1 MHTRSCQRS
10 VSSMTRRAD
19 RLLALMEALRSRPV
33 STAGELAGEL
43 EVSVRTV
50 YRDIDALVRTGVP
63 VRGEAGVGYVLE
75 AGYHLPPLNLTAE
88 EAEALALGARVLET
102 WSDGAVA
109 RQAASALAK
118 IRAVLPASGRAGVD
132 QDIFWAPQWVT
143 RQAPAVDLLEL
154 KRAAQRRRVLQIDYE
169 TLNGT
174 RSTRTVRPLSVTFFG
189 PVWLLV
195 SWCERAHDFRC
206 FRLDRIRSLA
216 PTGATFRDEPGRRL
230 SDFKQVKGEQA
241 ARWAGQA

>member
-1 MHTRSCQRS
+1 
-10 VSSMTRRAD
+10 
-19 RLLALMEALRSRPV
+19 ME
-33 STAGELAGEL
+33 
-43 EVSVRTV
+43 
-50 YRDIDALVRTGVP
+50 ALVRTGVP

-75 AGYHLPPLNLTAE
+75 PGYHLPPLNLTAE

-132 QDIFWAPQWVT
+132 QDIFWAPQWET

-154 KRAAQRRRVLQIDYE
+154 KRAAQRRRLLEIEYE

-174 RSTRTVRPLSVTFFG
+174 HSTRKVRPLSVTFFG

-195 SWCERAHDFRC
+195 SWCESADAFRC
-206 FRLDRIRSLA
+206 FRLDRIRRLTA
-216 PTGATFRDEPGRRL
+216 TGAVFRDEPGRRL
-230 SDFKQVKGEQA
+230 ADFKRAKGEQA
-241 ARWAGQA
+241 THWQEQA